1 VTDGRSEPK
10 KDAALKD
17 ATSAERAA
25 RGALWELTLT
35 RWRMFLR
42 EPSAVFW
49 TFGFPILLS
58 IALGIAFR
66 NRPPEPVRVAVE
78 AGEGASEIRAALDV
92 PDVRVTIEPPE
103 VAERMLRSGKVSVVI
118 SPSPR
123 AYHFDETRPESRLAR
138 LVVDDK
144 LQRAAGRTDV
154 ASALAKDERVTE
166 PGARYIDF
174 LLPGLIGMSL
184 MSSGM
189 WGIGYLIV
197 EMRTRKLIK
206 RMVATPMRRGHFL
219 LSFVFM
225 RMLVLVFELP
235 ILLGFGRLVFGVQ
248 VHGSYALLAAVVL
261 LGAVAF
267 SGLGLLVAS
276 RAENTQT
283 AGGLINLVMLPMF
296 MCSGV
301 FFSSHNFP
309 MALQPF
315 IGALPLT
322 ALNDALRAVMN
333 EGAGARAIAMPSLV
347 LALCAAVSFTLA
359 LRIFRWR

>member
-1 VTDGRSEPK
+1 MTD
-10 KDAALKD
+10 
-17 ATSAERAA
+17 
-25 RGALWELTLT
+25 RGALWQLTLT

-58 IALGIAFR
+58 IALGVAFR
-66 NRPPEPVRVAVE
+66 NRPPEPVRVAIE
-78 AGEGASEIRAALDV
+78 AGEGAEALRAALDAPGV
-92 PDVRVTIEPPE
+92 AGAGGAAGAAGAVRATIESRE
-103 VAERMLRSGKVSVVI
+103 AARQMLRSGKVSVVVA
-118 SPSPR
+118 PSPR
-123 AYHFDETRPESRLAR
+123 VYRFDETRPESRLAR
-138 LVVDDK
+138 LVIDDK
-144 LQRAAGRTDV
+144 LQRAAGRVDP
-154 ASALAKDERVTE
+154 ADAHADEERVTE

-197 EMRTRKLIK
+197 EMRTRKLVK

-235 ILLGFGRLVFGVQ
+235 ILLGFGRLVFGVE
-248 VHGSYALLAAVVL
+248 VRGSFVLLAGVVL

-301 FFSSHNFP
+301 FFSSQNFP
-309 MALQPF
+309 PELQPF
-315 IGALPLT
+315 IRVLPLT
-322 ALNDALRAVMN
+322 ALNDALRAVIN
-333 EGAGARAIAMPSLV
+333 EGASARAIAAPALV
-347 LALCAAVSFTLA
+347 LAVCGAVSFTVA

>member
-1 VTDGRSEPK
+1 MID
-10 KDAALKD
+10 
-17 ATSAERAA
+17 
-25 RGALWELTLT
+25 GALWQLTLT

-78 AGEGASEIRAALDV
+78 AGEGADAVRAALDA
-92 PDVRVTIEPPE
+92 PDVRVSVASPE
-103 VAERMLRSGKVSVVI
+103 SARAMLRSGKVSVVVVA
-118 SPSPR
+118 SPR
-123 AYHFDETRPESRLAR
+123 AYRFDETRPESRLAR
-138 LVVDDK
+138 LVVDDR
-144 LQRAAGRTDV
+144 LQRAAGRVD
-154 ASALAKDERVTE
+154 AEHAREERVTE

-174 LLPGLIGMSL
+174 LLPGLVGMSL

-206 RMVATPMRRGHFL
+206 RMVATPMRRAHFL

-225 RMLVLVFELP
+225 RMLVLVVELP
-235 ILLGFGRLVFGVQ
+235 LLLGFGRLVFGVE
-248 VHGSYALLAAVVL
+248 VRGSYALLAGVVV

-301 FFSSHNFP
+301 FFSSDNFP
-309 MALQPF
+309 ASLQPF
-315 IGALPLT
+315 IRALPLT
-322 ALNDALRAVMN
+322 ALNDALRAVIN
-333 EGAGARAIAMPSLV
+333 EGAGPRAIAAPALV
-347 LALCAAVSFTLA
+347 LAACAAVSFTLA